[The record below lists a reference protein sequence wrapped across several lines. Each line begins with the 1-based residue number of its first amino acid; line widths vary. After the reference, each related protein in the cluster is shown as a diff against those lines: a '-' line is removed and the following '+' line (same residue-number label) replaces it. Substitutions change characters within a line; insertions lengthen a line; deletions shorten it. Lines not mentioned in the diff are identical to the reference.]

1 MSYTFIGTLAMF
13 GVIDCSS
20 SVANF
25 AIVKLAYS
33 ECYSTQELILFGS
46 NMPVSVV
53 VLIVATTSVT
63 H

>member
-1 MSYTFIGTLAMF
+1 MF

-20 SVANF
+20 SVANS
-25 AIVKLAYS
+25 AIAKLAYS